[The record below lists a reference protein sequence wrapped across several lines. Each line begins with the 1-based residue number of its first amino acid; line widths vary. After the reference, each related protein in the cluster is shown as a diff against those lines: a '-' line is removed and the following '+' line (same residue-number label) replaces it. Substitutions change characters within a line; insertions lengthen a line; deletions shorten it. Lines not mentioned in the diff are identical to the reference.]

1 MKRTPIAATLLAAG
15 IFVLSLSLGACSDD
29 DGDDDYVAVTG
40 IALSESS
47 ITLVAGGE
55 AATLTATVTP
65 DNATDKTVTW
75 TSSNTSVATVED
87 GVVTPVAEGTATI
100 IARAGE
106 QTAECEVTVKPEG
119 TIVAVTKVELNKTTL
134 ELHVEDTETLTA
146 TVTPTTAT
154 NKAVTWSSSDTGVA
168 TVENG
173 KVTAVAEGTATITAK
188 AGDQTAECEVT
199 VVAKGVT
206 IVHVTSVTLNKT
218 TLSLT
223 VGGEETL
230 MATVKP
236 DDATNK
242 TVTWTSSNTGVTT
255 VDSNGK
261 VMAVA
266 AGEATITAKAGN
278 QTAKCEVTVTA
289 AEEATVPVE
298 SITLNETELTLNEGG
313 VFQLTAT
320 VSPSD
325 ATDAEVEWEID
336 DDTIATLSDTGKV
349 TAKKGGTATI
359 TASAG
364 GKSAQCKLTVNAAP
378 EGVRVWFGTSS
389 PDPDAGHTYLNGQVG
404 KIDAKFKEHSDV
416 TISLS
421 ATDLVSSVKL
431 HVCKLD
437 SSGPNLYI
445 KGEKGETS
453 DSDYIEFTIEKDCTV
468 SFNSSGCVARVTN
481 DDDFEKT
488 QEKVGLFSEELSAGT
503 YKIYSTESNTACKIQ
518 FLIFSEE

>member
-261 VMAVA
+261 VTAVA

-378 EGVRVWFGTSS
+378 EGVRVWLSS
-389 PDPDAGHTYLNGQVG
+389 SSLDNDHTYLNGQVD
-404 KIDAKFKEHSDV
+404 KIDAKFTTHSDV

-445 KGEKGETS
+445 KGDKGETS

-481 DDDFEKT
+481 DGDFEKT
-488 QEKVGLFSEELSAGT
+488 QEEVGLFSEELSAGT

-518 FLIFSEE
+518 FLIFSEK

>member
-29 DGDDDYVAVTG
+29 DDDDYVAVTG

-75 TSSNTSVATVED
+75 TSSDTNVATVED
-87 GVVTPVAEGTATI
+87 GVVTP
-100 IARAGE
+100 
-106 QTAECEVTVKPEG
+106 
-119 TIVAVTKVELNKTTL
+119 
-134 ELHVEDTETLTA
+134 
-146 TVTPTTAT
+146 
-154 NKAVTWSSSDTGVA
+154 
-168 TVENG
+168 
-173 KVTAVAEGTATITAK
+173 VAEGTATITAK

-261 VMAVA
+261 VTAVA

-364 GKSAQCKLTVNAAP
+364 GKSAQCELTVNAAP
-378 EGVRVWFGTSS
+378 EGVKVWLSTSKVPEGS
-389 PDPDAGHTYLNGQVG
+389 LGEKLTAVDT
-404 KIDAKFKEHSDV
+404 KFTNHSDV

-445 KGEKGETS
+445 KGDKGETS
-453 DSDYIEFTIEKDCTV
+453 GSDYIEFTIEKDCTV
-468 SFNSSGCVARVTN
+468 SFNSSGCVARVT
-481 DDDFEKT
+481 DDGDFEKT
-488 QEKVGLFSEELSAGT
+488 QEEVGLFSEELSAGT

-518 FLIFSEE
+518 FLIFSEK

>member
-65 DNATDKTVTW
+65 DNATDKTATW
-75 TSSNTSVATVED
+75 TSSDTSVATVED

-206 IVHVTSVTLNKT
+206 IVHVTSVTLNET

-261 VMAVA
+261 VTAVA

-298 SITLNETELTLNEGG
+298 SITLNEMELTLNEGG

-378 EGVRVWFGTSS
+378 EGVKVWLSTSNVPEGS
-389 PDPDAGHTYLNGQVG
+389 LGERLTAVST
-404 KIDAKFKEHSDV
+404 KFTEHSDV

-481 DDDFEKT
+481 DGDFEKT
-488 QEKVGLFSEELSAGT
+488 QEEVGLFSEGLSAGT

-518 FLIFSEE
+518 FLIFSEK